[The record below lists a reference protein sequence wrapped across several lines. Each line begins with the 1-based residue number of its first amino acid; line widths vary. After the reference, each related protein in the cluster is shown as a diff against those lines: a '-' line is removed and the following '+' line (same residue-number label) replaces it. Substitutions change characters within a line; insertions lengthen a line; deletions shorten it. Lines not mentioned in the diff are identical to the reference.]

1 MSPVT
6 IYYIITF
13 KRDSSHTQVP
23 PAFNSSHSSQTHPI
37 PAQTQPSIFPRK
49 VELSSIFCIFRSNSL
64 MPSRPRITFCVNYL
78 RFFVHFLFDGF
89 SDLAIVQPGGPAKT
103 AKTSQKRVKHG
114 GAILCGIFFSSARLG
129 QRPPWTMARSGNPP
143 KKKNANN

>member
-1 MSPVT
+1 
-6 IYYIITF
+6 
-13 KRDSSHTQVP
+13 
-23 PAFNSSHSSQTHPI
+23 
-37 PAQTQPSIFPRK
+37 
-49 VELSSIFCIFRSNSL
+49 

-114 GAILCGIFFSSARLG
+114 GAILCGIFFFVCQTRPATPLDYG
-129 QRPPWTMARSGNPP
+129 QVRKPTKE
-143 KKKNANN
+143 KKRK